1 MAQVSLQIN
10 GYPYIVGCAD
20 GEEAHLRALAAGLD
34 ARIEDIKTATGLTGE
49 GRLLVMAALVLSDEL
64 HDLRRKTGE
73 GDAEAQQAEKPAPKA
88 SRRLKTIAKRAE
100 DIADLAEASAEPEP
114 EPAAPPPVER
124 PPMERPPVEVPPVE
138 VPAPLE
144 LPAEVPAL
152 PPPAEVRTLVME
164 SETAAAEPVPP
175 VMPLTENIAA
185 RSEHA

>member
-64 HDLRRKTGE
+64 HDLRHKIGE
-73 GDAEAQQAEKPAPKA
+73 GGPEAPQEEKPAPKA
-88 SRRLKTIAKRAE
+88 SRRLKAIAKRAE
-100 DIADLAEASAEPEP
+100 DIADLADASAEAEYT
-114 EPAAPPPVER
+114 APPRVEAS
-124 PPMERPPVEVPPVE
+124 PVEVPPGA
-138 VPAPLE
+138 VPRETP
-144 LPAEVPAL
+144 PAEVPRETPPAVE
-152 PPPAEVRTLVME
+152 PPAEIPALVME
-164 SETAAAEPVPP
+164 SVTAAVEPVPP
-175 VMPLTENIAA
+175 IGPRTENIAA

>member
-73 GDAEAQQAEKPAPKA
+73 GDTEAQQAEKPAPKA

-100 DIADLAEASAEPEP
+100 DIADIAEASAEP

-152 PPPAEVRTLVME
+152 PPPAEVRALVME